1 MERCLPEPP
10 LSQLDIA
17 QAVNVIAKALRSKTW
32 REHVIRSCRG
42 CSRACGRASLHSHQD
57 VELFRARATADG
69 IMPRTVCDYL
79 IMKFLNHVGW
89 VLTLE
94 IPQLA
99 SLLYDAFVTL
109 QPRPSKVEKPP
120 TLDKVKAVF
129 RAAEKV

>member
-1 MERCLPEPP
+1 
-10 LSQLDIA
+10 
-17 QAVNVIAKALRSKTW
+17 
-32 REHVIRSCRG
+32 
-42 CSRACGRASLHSHQD
+42 
-57 VELFRARATADG
+57 LFRARATADG

-109 QPRPSKVEKPP
+109 QPRPSKVEKLP
-120 TLDKVKAVF
+120 TLDEPKQYFARQRKYSL
-129 RAAEKV
+129 